1 MAEDYQMPYL
11 KDAIADAR
19 GNKYLSQNIANWSLG
34 VPAEFVPETYSLT
47 GMELG
52 LFNWP
57 LGLV

>member
-1 MAEDYQMPYL
+1 MPYV